1 MNAQS
6 QPLAASARRWWALAS
21 VASAQFLAVVDAFI
35 VNVALPSIRA
45 DLHADTAEIQAIVAI
60 YQIAYAA
67 LMITGGRLGDVI
79 GRKRVFIAGVL
90 GFTLASLWCGLS
102 GSPAMLI
109 FARAAQ
115 GGAAA
120 MMVPQVLASIHTLFP
135 DAARVRA
142 FAIFGVAIGLG
153 GAVGF
158 MLGGWLVTLDLTGLG
173 WRSIFCVN
181 VPIGIGIALAAAWL
195 MPAMPRTAN
204 TRLDLAGAAV
214 LFVALLALVM
224 PPMFGRELGWPWWLW
239 FATAAGAGLLVGF
252 VRLQR
257 RTDRRGGMPLIDL
270 ALLEDRIFIA
280 GMCATF
286 CFFASNLSCYFVL
299 TLYIQNG
306 LGFSPYDAALTVMPL
321 AFAFVAG
328 SRLGGGRLI
337 EGCVVQGIGLAGTA
351 LLVGTIAQPSMT
363 MLMLPLAVFGY
374 GQGMV
379 LAPLFSAVLAKVRHA
394 HAGSGAGILATTQQ
408 VANGA
413 GVVLVGTVY
422 FAMHVDRWA
431 LLAAI
436 VVLGCTVVA
445 TIGFLRRMLAALEGR
460 LWRGG
465 KAAICDQWSA
475 GEGSARARLGTLRD
489 RLVKLRLA
497 GSDDRGGER
506 VAARIHHHR
515 QRQL

>member
-1 MNAQS
+1 MTTQS
-6 QPLAASARRWWALAS
+6 MPLVVPTRRWWALAT

-35 VNVALPSIRA
+35 VNVALPSIRG
-45 DLHADTAEIQAIVAI
+45 DLHADAAEIQAVVAV

-67 LMITGGRLGDVI
+67 LVITGGRLGDIV

-102 GSPAMLI
+102 GSAAMLI

-135 DAARVRA
+135 DSARARA
-142 FAIFGVAIGLG
+142 FAIFGMAIGLG
-153 GAVGF
+153 GATGF
-158 MLGGWLVTLDLTGLG
+158 MLGGWLVTLNVAGLG

-181 VPIGIGIALAAAWL
+181 VPIGVGIALAAAWS
-195 MPAMPRTAN
+195 MPAMPRSVGTP
-204 TRLDLAGAAV
+204 LDLRGVVV
-214 LFVALLALVM
+214 LFAGLLGLLV
-224 PPMFGRELGWPWWLW
+224 PSMFGRELGWPWWLW
-239 FATAAGAGLLVGF
+239 IAMAAGAAMLAGF

-257 RTDRRGGMPLIDL
+257 SVERRGGMPLIDL
-270 ALLEDRIFIA
+270 ALFDDRVFVA

-286 CFFASNLSCYFVL
+286 CFFAGNLSFYFVL
-299 TLYIQNG
+299 TLYIQND

-337 EGCVVQGIGLAGTA
+337 EGCIVQGLGLVGTA
-351 LLVGTIAQPSMT
+351 VLVGTIAHPNMA
-363 MLMLPLAVFGY
+363 MLMLPLAMFGY

-379 LAPLFSAVLAKVRHA
+379 LAPLFNVVLTQVRHA

-413 GVVLVGTVY
+413 GVVVVGAVY
-422 FAMHVDRWA
+422 FTVQGLDGNRWA
-431 LLAAI
+431 LLAAM
-436 VVLGCTVVA
+436 VALGCTGVA
-445 TIGFLRRMLAALEGR
+445 TIGFLHRMRPRTDFAT
-460 LWRGG
+460 
-465 KAAICDQWSA
+465 AI
-475 GEGSARARLGTLRD
+475 
-489 RLVKLRLA
+489 
-497 GSDDRGGER
+497 
-506 VAARIHHHR
+506 
-515 QRQL
+515 